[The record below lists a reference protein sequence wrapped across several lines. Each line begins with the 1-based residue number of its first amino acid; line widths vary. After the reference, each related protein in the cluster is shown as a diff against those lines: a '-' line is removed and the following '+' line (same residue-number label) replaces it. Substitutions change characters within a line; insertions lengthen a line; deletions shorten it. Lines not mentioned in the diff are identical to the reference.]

1 VNHVATNWVFYWF
14 TIFYHPTILLLD
26 IHNIPHP
33 PHPTAEVIVEA
44 LPNVEG
50 NLLGVV
56 LFRPTDERIE
66 GLKSGDHC
74 GWGRGFGFWG

>member
-1 VNHVATNWVFYWF
+1 
-14 TIFYHPTILLLD
+14 
-26 IHNIPHP
+26 
-33 PHPTAEVIVEA
+33 VIVEA

-74 GWGRGFGFWG
+74 GWMGHGFGFWG

>member
-1 VNHVATNWVFYWF
+1 MCFFLPFF
-14 TIFYHPTILLLD
+14 TTQPFFCRTS
-26 IHNIPHP
+26 IPFPIPASH
-33 PHPTAEVIVEA
+33 AEVIVEA

-74 GWGRGFGFWG
+74 GWMVAWG